1 MNRRMIL
8 HTVGRLIQIEAV
20 LLLLPLFT
28 SVIYAEWT
36 VVLSFFATVAIAAC
50 LGTVF
55 VLIGRTKDSMIF
67 AREGFV
73 IVALAWILM
82 STIGALPFV
91 LSREIP
97 SYIDALFE
105 TVSGFTT
112 TGATILTNVE
122 ALSHG
127 LLFWRSFT
135 HWVGGM
141 GVLVFIMA
149 IFPSE
154 SGRSIH
160 IMKAEMPGPIVGKI
174 VPKVRDT
181 AKILYLIYIVM
192 TGAMVVFLL
201 CGGMPLF
208 DSLLHA
214 FGTAGT
220 GGFGTKSDS
229 VAGYSPYLQWV
240 TSIFMLLFGIN
251 FNLYFLILIRRFRTA
266 FKSSEL
272 WCYLGI
278 VGASTAAIAVNIAS
292 RFDTVSESI
301 RHATFQVSSI
311 ITTSGFA
318 STNFNEWPSFSKM
331 ILLTL
336 MFIGG
341 CAGSTAG
348 GLKISRV
355 MLLFKSVRRDLKR
368 MVHPRSVSVVKLE
381 GKTVDEATIHGSTVY
396 LTVYFI
402 IFFVILLLLSFEPFT
417 FETTFS
423 AVTACFNNV
432 GPALGQ
438 AYDSYA
444 FFSDGSKIL
453 LTLAMLLGRLE
464 IFPLL
469 VAFAPSTWTKR

>member
-1 MNRRMIL
+1 
-8 HTVGRLIQIEAV
+8 
-20 LLLLPLFT
+20 
-28 SVIYAEWT
+28 
-36 VVLSFFATVAIAAC
+36 
-50 LGTVF
+50 
-55 VLIGRTKDSMIF
+55 
-67 AREGFV
+67 
-73 IVALAWILM
+73 
-82 STIGALPFV
+82 
-91 LSREIP
+91 
-97 SYIDALFE
+97 
-105 TVSGFTT
+105 
-112 TGATILTNVE
+112 
-122 ALSHG
+122 
-127 LLFWRSFT
+127 
-135 HWVGGM
+135 
-141 GVLVFIMA
+141 
-149 IFPSE
+149 
-154 SGRSIH
+154 
-160 IMKAEMPGPIVGKI
+160 
-174 VPKVRDT
+174 
-181 AKILYLIYIVM
+181 
-192 TGAMVVFLL
+192 
-201 CGGMPLF
+201 
-208 DSLLHA
+208 
-214 FGTAGT
+214 
-220 GGFGTKSDS
+220 
-229 VAGYSPYLQWV
+229 
-240 TSIFMLLFGIN
+240 MLLFGIN

-292 RFDTVSESI
+292 RFDTVSEAI

-423 AVTACFNNV
+423 AVAACFNNV